1 MTQIVTSPI
10 RRAIKRYLALSAIS
24 CVALVGGLG
33 GWAAFAEFSG
43 AVIAAG
49 SLVVESNVKKV
60 QHQSGGVVGELLVR
74 EGDRVQKGDLLI
86 HLDET
91 MTRANLMIITDN
103 LDEQTARRARLE
115 AERDGASEVDFGALA
130 GRDDEAKIGRLM
142 TGERKLFDF
151 RRESASGQKAQLKTR
166 IQQFQE
172 EIAGLQSQAESKAHE
187 LGFIH
192 EELKGVRELRAKN
205 LIPITRFMS
214 LQREAARLEGERAAL
229 LANVAQTKGRISET
243 ELQILLIDQQ
253 IKAEVAK
260 DLSEVRAKMT
270 ELEERRVAAADQLRH
285 VEIRAPQDGIV
296 HQLVVHTVGGTIAQG
311 EPIMLIVPV
320 ADSLQVEARVSPNEV
335 DQVHIGSKVG
345 LRFTTFNQ
353 RSTPQIEG
361 EVTRVSADTTQDTRT
376 GSTFYGVRIA
386 FSEAEMKRLGEVKLA
401 PGMPVEAFVKTQE
414 RTVLSYLLKPM
425 NDQLA
430 QALREK

>member
-1 MTQIVTSPI
+1 MTHVPTSQN
-10 RRAIKRYLALSAIS
+10 RRAIRRYLALSAIS
-24 CVALVGGLG
+24 CVALVGGFG

-49 SLVVESNVKKV
+49 NLVVESNVKKV
-60 QHQSGGVVGELLVR
+60 QHPSGGVVGELLIR
-74 EGDRVQKGDLLI
+74 EGDRVRKGDLLI

-130 GRDDEAKIGRLM
+130 GRDEQAKIGRLM
-142 TGERKLFDF
+142 TGERKLFEF
-151 RRESASGQKAQLKTR
+151 RRDSASGQKAQLKTR

-172 EIAGLQSQAESKAHE
+172 EIVGLQSQAESKAHE
-187 LGFIH
+187 LEFIR
-192 EELKGVRELRAKN
+192 EELIGVRELRAKN
-205 LIPITRFMS
+205 LVPITRLMS

-253 IKAEVAK
+253 MKAEVAK

-320 ADSLQVEARVSPNEV
+320 ADSLQVEARVSPNEI
-335 DQVHIGSKVG
+335 DQVHFGSKVG

-386 FSEAEMKRLGEVKLA
+386 FSEAEAKRLGEVKLT

-414 RTVLSYLLKPM
+414 RTVISYLLKPM
-425 NDQLA
+425 ADQLA
-430 QALREK
+430 KAFREK